1 MNRQTGHQCVRAAL
15 IAIAFGDVSATTASN
30 TLSQIPSG
38 AQIVGGDL
46 TVTTAFGASRTA
58 DIGDL
63 TDDNRYTASPIDLN
77 TVGRTALT
85 LTGYQHAEA
94 EDLLLKLGGSVP
106 TAGAAV
112 LTILYLVNGAA
123 EYVSG

>member
-1 MNRQTGHQCVRAAL
+1 MNRQIGHQCVRAAI
-15 IAIAFGDVSATTASN
+15 IAFAFGDVSATTASN
-30 TLSQIPSG
+30 TLSQVPSG
-38 AQIVGGDL
+38 AQLVGGDL
-46 TVTTAFGASRTA
+46 TVKIAFGSGRTA

-63 TDDNRYTASPIDLN
+63 TDDNRYTASSIDLN

-85 LTGYQHAEA
+85 LTGYKHDTA

-106 TAGAAV
+106 TAGEAV
-112 LTILYLVNGAA
+112 LTILYLVDGAA